1 MKFPHM
7 SNPFSHLNL
16 PKLETILPVVT
27 LASPLLGGGLYL
39 SKELEKN
46 PQGVKNSLYQ
56 IHDVVK
62 KDISDTAN
70 FTGKNI
76 KSVAS
81 GVGSVLDKLMLPLMI
96 CGGVVLII
104 MLKK

>member
-16 PKLETILPVVT
+16 PKLDTVLPVITAV
-27 LASPLLGGGLYL
+27 APILGGGLYL
-39 SKELEKN
+39 NEQIQMN
-46 PQGVKNSLYQ
+46 PQGVKDSLYQ
-56 IHDVVK
+56 VHDFVK

-81 GVGSVLDKLMLPLMI
+81 GVGSIMNQLMLPLMI

>member
-7 SNPFSHLNL
+7 SNPFGHLNL
-16 PKLETILPVVT
+16 PKLDTILPIVT
-27 LASPLLGGGLYL
+27 AAVPILGGGLYL
-39 SKELEKN
+39 NEQLQKN
-46 PQGVKNSLYQ
+46 PQGVKDSLYQ

-76 KSVAS
+76 KTVAN

>member
-39 SKELEKN
+39 NEQLQKN
-46 PQGVKNSLYQ
+46 PQGVKNSLY
-56 IHDVVK
+56 INIDLFI
-62 KDISDTAN
+62 IS
-70 FTGKNI
+70 I
-76 KSVAS
+76 EV
-81 GVGSVLDKLMLPLMI
+81 
-96 CGGVVLII
+96 
-104 MLKK
+104 